1 MKSLQASIVYL
12 LLVISSAM
20 VVNSFKISAEILR
33 KKVGGRFQLRQHL
46 GSGSY
51 GNVYSAIDTLRDKLV
66 AVKLE
71 KIATT
76 TMVDSEKKK
85 SFRRQEDL
93 TLDVEF
99 RRYKILSEIG
109 MYVKIIC

>member
-1 MKSLQASIVYL
+1 MKPLQASIVYL

-51 GNVYSAIDTLRDKLV
+51 
-66 AVKLE
+66 VKLE